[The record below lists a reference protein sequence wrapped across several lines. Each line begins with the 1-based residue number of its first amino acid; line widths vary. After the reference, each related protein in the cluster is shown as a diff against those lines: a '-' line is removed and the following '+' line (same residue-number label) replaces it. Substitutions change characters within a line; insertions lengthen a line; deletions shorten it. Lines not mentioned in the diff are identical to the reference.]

1 MYQIVLKN
9 IEGDTLIHSLS
20 SERNAPKLTSG
31 TIKKG
36 INSIDEF
43 TFKINPFNAG
53 FNLIKPYLSRIEV
66 LNIKNNTIE
75 FKGRALM
82 LTPSMTSDGIIENT
96 VICESELAY
105 LHDTFTRY
113 GEYHDISVE
122 KFLKLIIDN
131 HNSQTTND
139 KKFELGKVELA
150 GNLYRFTS
158 YEQTTFEAIKDKLLD
173 RLGGEIII
181 RYQDNKRYLDY
192 VVEVGKKSS
201 VDIRLS
207 KNLTSFVREVDPT
220 QIATRA
226 IGYGAKKENTD
237 ERVDFK
243 NINNGKDYVD
253 DEEAIKLY
261 GVIEKVFVFDDV
273 TIPENLLLKIK
284 EKQKESNR
292 KLVKHQISAI
302 DLYSIGLD
310 TETFEVGN
318 YHRFIN
324 SVMGID
330 EELRIVEKVIDIN
343 DLTNS
348 KLAIGDKL
356 EDIKEYQLKALKNE
370 KNITRVQETVT
381 TTVKVVG
388 NVNSTLNTTID
399 SLNDTIKI
407 LNSTNTNV
415 SDINKALETNINA
428 TKEVASKVASLE
440 PVVSSNT
447 ERIEKIK
454 KRILLG
460 VW

>member
-1 MYQIVLKN
+1 MYQVVLKN
-9 IEGDTLIHSLS
+9 VEGDTLIHSLS

-43 TFKINPFNAG
+43 SFKINPFNAG
-53 FNLIKPYLSRIEV
+53 FNLIKPYLSKVEV

-75 FKGRALM
+75 FKGRVLM
-82 LTPSMTSDGIIENT
+82 LTASMASDGTIENT
-96 VICESELAY
+96 VVCESELAY

-139 KKFELGKVELA
+139 KKFKLGKVELT

-181 RYQDNKRYLDY
+181 RYQDNEKYLDY
-192 VVEVGKKSS
+192 VVEAGKKSS

-207 KNLTSFVREVDPT
+207 KNLTSFVREVDQT
-220 QIATRA
+220 QVATRA

-243 NINNGKDYVD
+243 NINSGKDYVD

-273 TIPENLLLKIK
+273 TIPQNLLLKTK
-284 EKQKESNR
+284 EKQKEANR
-292 KLVKHQISAI
+292 KLVKHQVTAI
-302 DLYSIGLD
+302 DLYNVGLD
-310 TETFEVGN
+310 IETFEVGN

-324 SVMGID
+324 SIMGID

-343 DLTNS
+343 DLINS

-428 TKEVASKVASLE
+428 TKEVVSKVASLE